1 MEKVLKRYERYCYE
15 ERQLTSNDPDSQV
28 NWTFDVA
35 QLKAKLELLHRNHR
49 QYLGEDLD
57 SLNNMKDIESL
68 EQQLDTALK
77 HIRSRKNQLM
87 HESVS
92 QIQKKV
98 SIQFSRHTTR
108 NFAKE
113 STKERKREMQERN
126 KTLARKIKERG
137 KISAESQGMEWQQ
150 QQNQHQQGL
159 PEASNYEAFH
169 PALPSLYMRYY

>member
-57 SLNNMKDIESL
+57 SLNNMKGIESL

-92 QIQKKV
+92 QIQKK
-98 SIQFSRHTTR
+98 
-108 NFAKE
+108 
-113 STKERKREMQERN
+113 KREMQERN
-126 KTLARKIKERG
+126 NTLARKIKERG

-159 PEASNYEAFH
+159 PEASNYEAFQ
-169 PALPSLYMRYY
+169 PALPSLYMSWLSR